1 MATERPSGEDRKAC
15 ASKTISSGNDQ
26 SDVTVSFFVRESG
39 SGKKPLVIFD
49 NERFD
54 KGFGSGTVSKR
65 VQSENFTVEL
75 CLVQTWK
82 GTDPR
87 AIWYSDVR
95 INVQEYI
102 PTTPAPSTPASPP
115 APAPERDSDND
126 GIIDSHDHCVNT
138 AEIFNGYQDTDGCP
152 DMAPPT
158 SEYPSPLEY
167 RLLFGLGFFVFLPA
181 SIAFVIIV
189 AIRRRKKRKSQRL
202 DQENRKATF
211 WDQRE
216 QRQREQEQYE
226 QAQRKREKAK
236 KRRQKETHYDV
247 LGVSQDASQKAIKE
261 AYRKL
266 SLKWHP
272 DKNKSPDATKH
283 FNKIIEAYDVLK
295 NKVNRK
301 KYDEST
307 FD

>member
-1 MATERPSGEDRKAC
+1 
-15 ASKTISSGNDQ
+15 
-26 SDVTVSFFVRESG
+26 
-39 SGKKPLVIFD
+39 
-49 NERFD
+49 
-54 KGFGSGTVSKR
+54 
-65 VQSENFTVEL
+65 
-75 CLVQTWK
+75 
-82 GTDPR
+82 
-87 AIWYSDVR
+87 
-95 INVQEYI
+95 
-102 PTTPAPSTPASPP
+102 
-115 APAPERDSDND
+115 
-126 GIIDSHDHCVNT
+126 
-138 AEIFNGYQDTDGCP
+138 
-152 DMAPPT
+152 MAPPT